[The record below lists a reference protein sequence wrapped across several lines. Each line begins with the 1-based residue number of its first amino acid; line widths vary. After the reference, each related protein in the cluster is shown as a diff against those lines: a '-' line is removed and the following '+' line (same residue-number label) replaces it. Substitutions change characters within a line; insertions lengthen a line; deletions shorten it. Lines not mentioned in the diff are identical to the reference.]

1 MVHDEFGI
9 GRFNGFETIQ
19 VEGTAHEVVVLEYR
33 DSASLNVH
41 VGSVHK
47 VHKYS
52 GREGSEAKISRLG
65 SGEWAR
71 KKART
76 KKRLK
81 DITDGL
87 IKLYARRQIQEA
99 RASGVPYRL
108 VQLGSFYRDIDTLE
122 DLSILLTTPNN
133 TSTWKLANEMGLSE
147 RLLHM
152 SQTPEAV

>member
-1 MVHDEFGI
+1 MHDLHRGDLVVHDEFGI

-19 VEGTAHEVVVLEYR
+19 VQGTSHEVVVLEYR
-33 DSASLNVH
+33 DAARLNVH
-41 VGSVHK
+41 VSAVHK

-52 GREGSEAKISRLG
+52 GREGSEAQISSLG

-81 DITDGL
+81 DITNEL

-99 RASGVPYRL
+99 RASEVDG
-108 VQLGSFYRDIDTLE
+108 
-122 DLSILLTTPNN
+122 
-133 TSTWKLANEMGLSE
+133 
-147 RLLHM
+147 H
-152 SQTPEAV
+152 